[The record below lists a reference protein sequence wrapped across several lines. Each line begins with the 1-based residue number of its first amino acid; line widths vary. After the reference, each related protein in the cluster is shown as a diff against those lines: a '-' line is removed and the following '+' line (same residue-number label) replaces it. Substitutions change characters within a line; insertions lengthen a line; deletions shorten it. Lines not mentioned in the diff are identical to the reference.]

1 MTRLFRLS
9 LMILLF
15 SASAALAQTQ
25 TPAQFPATAAG
36 TQFSG
41 WLAAFNTHDRATFLA
56 FLQKNYPDRVAH
68 IDDTMAF
75 GNQTGGFDVI
85 KVEKCEELTCTVLL
99 QEKSWDQ
106 FAEATAEVD
115 PAPPHVLKK
124 IGLNAIPRPAGYA
137 IPRMSQADAVAA
149 LRTRLEKASAA
160 GNFSGAALVAK
171 DGKPIF
177 TAAYGMADREK
188 QIPNTLDTK
197 FRIGS
202 MNKMFTATAIVQ
214 LAQAGKLKLDEPLIT
229 ALPDY
234 PNKAWA
240 SKVTIHQLL
249 THTGGA
255 GDIFGP
261 DFDQHRLELR
271 TLDDYVKL
279 YGKRDPTFEP
289 GTQWDYANYGFLLL
303 GVVVEKVSGEDYY
316 TYVREHIFKPA
327 GMNSTD
333 SLPEDQAVANRSV
346 GYMADESGTKT
357 VPNDPTLPYRG
368 TSAGGGYSTV
378 GDLLAFANALENH
391 KLLDAEHTALLTA
404 GKVDTNRGPRYAYGF
419 FEEKTEDGEVCFGHG
434 GGAPGMNGELRV
446 CPQSGY
452 TVAILANQDPQAA
465 TNMARFIGARLP
477 MK

>member
-9 LMILLF
+9 FLILAF
-15 SASAALAQTQ
+15 AASAVLAQAQ
-25 TPAQFPATAAG
+25 TQFPATTAG

-41 WLAAFNTHDRATFLA
+41 WLAAFNSHDRANLLA

-75 GNQTGGFDVI
+75 SAQTGGFDVI
-85 KVEKCEELTCTVLL
+85 KVERCEELTCTALL
-99 QEKSWDQ
+99 QEKNSDQ
-106 FAEATAEVD
+106 FAEAIAEVD
-115 PAPPHVLKK
+115 PAAPHFLKK
-124 IGLNAIPRPAGYA
+124 IALNAVPRPAGYA
-137 IPRMSQADAVAA
+137 IPRMSQADAIVA
-149 LRTRLEKASAA
+149 LRTRLEKTSTA
-160 GNFSGAALVAK
+160 GSFSGVALVAK

-177 TAAYGMADREK
+177 TGAYGMANREK
-188 QIPNTLDTK
+188 EIPNALDTK

-303 GVVVEKVSGEDYY
+303 GVVVEKVSGHDYY

-333 SLPEDQAVANRSV
+333 SLPEDQPVANRSV
-346 GYMADESGTKT
+346 GYMADDKGTKT

-378 GDLLAFANALENH
+378 GDLLAFANALENNT
-391 KLLDAEHTALLTA
+391 LLDAAHTALLTT
-404 GKVDTNRGPRYAYGF
+404 GKVETRRGPKYAYGF
-419 FEEKTEDGEVCFGHG
+419 FDEISDDGVRCFGHG
-434 GGAPGMNGELRV
+434 GGAPGMNGELQV
-446 CPQSGY
+446 CAVSGY
-452 TVAILANQDPQAA
+452 TVAVLANQDPQAA
-465 TNMARFIGARLP
+465 TNMARFILSRLP
-477 MK
+477 AH

>member
-1 MTRLFRLS
+1 MTRLFLLS
-9 LMILLF
+9 LSLLVL
-15 SASAALAQTQ
+15 AAIATLAQTQ
-25 TPAQFPATAAG
+25 APAQFPATPAG
-36 TQFSG
+36 AQFSG
-41 WLAAFNTHDRATFLA
+41 WLAAFNTHDRATLLA

-68 IDDTMAF
+68 VDDTMAF
-75 GNQTGGFDVI
+75 GNQTGGFDVV
-85 KVEKCEELTCTVLL
+85 KVEKCEELACTVLL
-99 QEKSWDQ
+99 QEKNSDQ

-115 PAPPHVLKK
+115 PAPPHQLKK
-124 IGLNAIPRPAGYA
+124 IAMNAIPRPPGYA
-137 IPRMSQADAVAA
+137 VPRLSQSDAIAA
-149 LRTRLEKASAA
+149 LKARIEKASAA
-160 GNFSGAALVAK
+160 GSFSGAALVAK

-177 TAAYGMADREK
+177 TGAYGMANREK

-214 LAQAGKLKLDEPLIT
+214 LAQAGKLKLDEPLI
-229 ALPDY
+229 AVLPDY

-271 TLDDYVKL
+271 ILNDYVKL

-316 TYVREHIFKPA
+316 AYVREHIFKPA

-333 SLPEDQAVANRSV
+333 SLPEDQPVANRSI
-346 GYMADESGTKT
+346 GYMADESGTRM

-378 GDLLAFANALENH
+378 GDLLAFANALESN
-391 KLLDAEHTALLTA
+391 KLLDAEHTALLTT
-404 GKVDTNRGPRYAYGF
+404 GKVETQRGPKYAYGF
-419 FEEKTEDGEVCFGHG
+419 FDEVSDDGVRCFGHG
-434 GGAPGMNGELRV
+434 GGAPGMNGELQI
-446 CPQSGY
+446 CATSGY
-452 TVAILANQDPQAA
+452 TVAVLANQDPQAA
-465 TNMARFIGARLP
+465 TNEARFVLARLP
-477 MK
+477 AQ